1 MKGASDRLATLVAF
15 AALLAACN
23 NSGGGSPPPSLT
35 VLTTSPPTGATDVEP
50 STPIELVLAAN
61 SAPLRAADLVVTDG
75 DNRLPGAVAR
85 IGTTDRWSW
94 TPAGELPRGATIRVK
109 TASQGEIASFSVREI
124 RLGAQLELPGEQVE
138 NTLSWD
144 NGRRAVRTQSG
155 RVFELT
161 GGTPALVERFVTMPA
176 GARAYGNGRFL
187 GEQVDAGVR
196 YCVRGGLDGGFDR
209 VPTPLGVPL
218 GDLNANGD
226 VVAFVPGDLGS
237 PAEQGLW
244 RLRRDQVAFE
254 LVGPRSLAGVV
265 DRPSIEAD
273 GTVSIA
279 WAENGA
285 PRLARFVPG
294 NLAGQDY
301 TLVLDASLS
310 LLAAG
315 LHYDASDDGRG
326 VLAFV
331 VGAPPVPGG
340 LPERW
345 VARAARFDPAVG
357 LGVLATELETYLP
370 FGLSSPGTNHYFRVE
385 NVVAGDHGSAA
396 VVTARG
402 YSSTQSGS
410 WQASV
415 DYHAIR
421 VDAGDRVAVPHL
433 LVGLTPIA
441 VPPLPYKF
449 NELRASPGRA
459 EVWASQRT
467 SSPSGFALSRSRPG
481 GVVFDTVPTLYSDR
495 AYPDWSFAFDDSGRG
510 ILAAEEYM
518 WQGPLLGPLLGTRIF
533 PID

>member
-1 MKGASDRLATLVAF
+1 MKGASDRLASLVAF

-35 VLTTSPPTGATDVEP
+35 VLTTSPPTGASDVEP

-85 IGTTDRWSW
+85 IGATDRWAW
-94 TPAGELPRGATIRVK
+94 TPAGELPRGATIRIA

-124 RLGAQLELPGEQVE
+124 RVGAQLELPGEQIE
-138 NTLSWD
+138 NTLSWN
-144 NGRRAVRTQSG
+144 NGRRAVRTRSG

-176 GARAYGNGRFL
+176 GARAYGDGRFL

-196 YCVRGGLDGGFDR
+196 YCVRGDLDGGFDR

-218 GDLNANGD
+218 GDINANGD

-237 PAEQGLW
+237 PVEQGLW
-244 RLRRDQVAFE
+244 RLRRDQVVFE

-331 VGAPPVPGG
+331 VGAPPVSSG
-340 LPERW
+340 LPARS
-345 VARAARFDPAVG
+345 VVRAARFDPAVG
-357 LGVLATELETYLP
+357 LQLLTTELETFFAGVFP
-370 FGLSSPGTNHYFRVE
+370 AGVSPYFRVE

-433 LVGLTPIA
+433 LVALTPLA
-441 VPPLPYKF
+441 VPPPPYKF

-459 EVWASQRT
+459 EVWASQRS
-467 SSPSGFALSRSRPG
+467 SSPAGFALSRSRPG
-481 GVVFDTVPTLYSDR
+481 SVAFDSVPTFYSDR
-495 AYPDWSFAFDDSGRG
+495 AYPDWSLAFDDSGRG

-518 WQGPLLGPLLGTRIF
+518 WQGQLLGPLLGTRIF